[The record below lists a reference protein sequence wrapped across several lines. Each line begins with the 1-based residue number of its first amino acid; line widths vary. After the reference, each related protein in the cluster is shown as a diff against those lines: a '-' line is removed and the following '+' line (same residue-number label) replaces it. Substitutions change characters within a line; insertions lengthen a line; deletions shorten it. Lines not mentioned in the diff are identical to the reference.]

1 MPHAGLVTPA
11 LPDKTPAGPQST
23 DGCSICR
30 AQVPEAGRRGAVK
43 VTFDERLPVAGGR
56 HRDLVTIDEALEAL
70 AKVARKS
77 RIVELRFFG
86 GLGVKEAARVLKVS
100 PDTVMRDWKPAK
112 TWAAAGV
119 ALRKSE

>member
-1 MPHAGLVTPA
+1 
-11 LPDKTPAGPQST
+11 
-23 DGCSICR
+23 
-30 AQVPEAGRRGAVK
+30 

-86 GLGVKEAARVLKVS
+86 GLSVKKAARVLKVS